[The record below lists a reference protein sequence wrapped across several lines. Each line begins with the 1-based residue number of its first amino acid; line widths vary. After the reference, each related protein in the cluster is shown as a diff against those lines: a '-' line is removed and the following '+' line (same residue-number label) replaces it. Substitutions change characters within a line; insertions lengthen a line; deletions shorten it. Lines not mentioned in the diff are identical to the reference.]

1 MGNLTNGRPKK
12 YQDGKNDINQKLKDC
27 KKSPHKGGLLEKG
40 KKKISEK
47 TSNIKKS
54 EEEPDNRENAQKEE
68 VVRLEKEELLRQ
80 DREQRVKKKNKLNS
94 QIQLSLGSGTGI
106 LAVWKQVQTAV
117 TTGNVP
123 LFESYAPIFVEKVK
137 AMNEIVKQY
146 DEIVSISS
154 DPKEDL
160 LTISLNSELESR
172 ELVVRVNEIM
182 EKLEAGGFLCKRE
195 IDPEQLLEWYRKAIN

>member
-1 MGNLTNGRPKK
+1 MANHFNGRKK
-12 YQDGKNDINQKLKDC
+12 NQGGQNDINQKSKDC
-27 KKSPHKGGLLEKG
+27 KNKTRKESLLEKG
-40 KKKISEK
+40 KKRLLEK
-47 TSNIKKS
+47 TNNINKG
-54 EEEPDNRENAQKEE
+54 EEETDNRENAQEEE

-106 LAVWKQVQTAV
+106 LAVWKQIQTAV

-123 LFESYAPIFVEKVK
+123 LFESYAPIFVKKVK

-172 ELVVRVNEIM
+172 ELVVQVNEIM
-182 EKLEAGGFLCKRE
+182 EKLEVSGFLCKRE
-195 IDPEQLLEWYRKAIN
+195 IDPEQLLEWYRKVIN